1 MRTVTRSRSLRSQM
15 FMQYAAIVLICMI
28 VIPAGISKIL
38 DFQMRNFLE
47 IRLLE
52 EEQRVVVLMRDLYG
66 SNGTWDMPRFSQLQ
80 SDLLRRPLVSAT
92 LTDNYG
98 RVVWEFRRMG
108 MREFGRGD
116 DMMQRGMGGAH
127 HGGRSL
133 PATSQHFVTREGKVT
148 VGGQVVGTVRFV
160 YMPFVETREA
170 AFLKQFN
177 RHMSFAV
184 ALMLLVA
191 SLFSFVMADRISKP
205 VLKVANRASLI
216 SRGKYNTCDDAGP
229 AMNSNIRELQI
240 LIDSMDRLGMSLEEQ
255 EELRRR
261 LLGDVAHELRSPI
274 TIVKSHLEAFED
286 GVWSPTPERIKLTVG
301 EIDRLSSLISEIER
315 LSSLESGDEHLNYS
329 LSNLSEEL
337 EREAATLGPMYRDKA
352 LSLQL
357 DIEPGVVAAVDIAK
371 LRRAVENLLQNALRY
386 TDSGGSVTLALKTDG
401 KKAEISV
408 TDSGIGISEKDIQY
422 IFERFYRTDKSR
434 TRESGGMGI
443 GLAIAKAIV
452 EAHGGDITVES
463 EEGRGS
469 RFVITL
475 PVKTLE
481 EAGG

>member
-1 MRTVTRSRSLRSQM
+1 MNRSRSLRSQM

-28 VIPAGISKIL
+28 VIPAGISQIL

-52 EEQRVVVLMRDLYG
+52 DEQRVVVFMRDLYD

-92 LTDNYG
+92 LIDNYG
-98 RVVWEFRRMG
+98 RTVWEFRRVG
-108 MREFGRGD
+108 IRELGRGEG
-116 DMMQRGMGGAH
+116 MQHGMGGAGGSH
-127 HGGRSL
+127 HSGRSL
-133 PATSQHFVTREGKVT
+133 PASSQHFVTREGKVT
-148 VGGQVVGTVRFV
+148 VSGQVVGTVRFV

-177 RHMSFAV
+177 RHMFFAV

-216 SRGKYNTCDDAGP
+216 SRGKYNTCGESGCG
-229 AMNSNIRELQI
+229 MSSNIRELQI

-329 LSNLSEEL
+329 LSDLSGEL
-337 EREAATLGPMYRDKA
+337 EREAATLGPMYRDKS
-352 LSLQL
+352 LSLRL
-357 DIEPGVVAAVDIAK
+357 EIEPGVITAVDIAK

-386 TDSGGSVTLALKTDG
+386 TDSGGSVTLSLKTAG
-401 KKAEISV
+401 KMAEISV
-408 TDSGIGISEKDIQY
+408 SDSGIGISENDLPY
-422 IFERFYRTDKSR
+422 IFERFYRTDTSR

-443 GLAIAKAIV
+443 GLAIAKAII
-452 EAHGGDITVES
+452 EAHGGEITVES
-463 EEGRGS
+463 KEGSGS

-475 PVKTLE
+475 PIRTLE
-481 EAGG
+481 EVVG